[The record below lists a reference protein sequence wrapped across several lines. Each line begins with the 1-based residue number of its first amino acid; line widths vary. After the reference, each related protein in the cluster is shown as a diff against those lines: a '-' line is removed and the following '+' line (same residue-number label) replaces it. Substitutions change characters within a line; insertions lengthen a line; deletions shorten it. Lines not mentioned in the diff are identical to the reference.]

1 MVDFCKADS
10 LIMEVE
16 ETLTHNRNIGKDDK
30 LKVGVDLG
38 TSHISITVLDSIG
51 KPVACAMEEARVV
64 RDGLVVDYMGAQSIV
79 KRLKMNIEERI
90 GVELAE
96 TAIAVPPGTSKRDS
110 DTHRYVV
117 EGAGME
123 VVSIVDEPTAANMV
137 LNIKDGVVV
146 DIGAGTTGLSI
157 FEDGNVVYTADE
169 PTGGTH
175 LSLVIAGNYKI
186 TFEEADRIKRD
197 KSRHKEIRPLIL
209 PVVQKMASIISNHI
223 RGFKVNDIFL
233 VGGTSC
239 LTGIEDIIKAETG
252 INAVKPYNPLLVTP
266 VGIAL
271 SCSL

>member
-1 MVDFCKADS
+1 MVNFCKADT

-16 ETLTHNRNIGKDDK
+16 ETLTRKRDIRKNDR

-38 TSHISITVLDSIG
+38 TSHISITVLDSMA
-51 KPVACAMEEARVV
+51 KPVACAMEQARVV
-64 RDGLVVDYMGAQSIV
+64 RDGLVVDYSGAVSSV
-79 KRLKMNIEERI
+79 KRLKQNIEQRI
-90 GVELAE
+90 GIELSE
-96 TAIAVPPGTSKRDS
+96 TAIAVPPGTGKRDS

-123 VVSIVDEPTAANMV
+123 VVAIVDEPTAANKV
-137 LNIKDGVVV
+137 LCIDNGVVV

-157 FEDGNVVYTADE
+157 FEDGDVVYTADE

-175 LSLVIAGNYKI
+175 MSLVIAGNYKI
-186 TFEEADRIKRD
+186 PFEEADKIKTD
-197 KSRHKEIRPLIL
+197 KSRHKEITPLVL
-209 PVVQKMASIISNHI
+209 PVVQKMASIIKNHI
-223 RGFKVNDIFL
+223 RGFKVKDIYL

-271 SCSL
+271 SCSY

>member
-16 ETLTHNRNIGKDDK
+16 ETLTNNKDVEKNLK

-38 TSHISITVLDSIG
+38 TSHISITVLDRFG

-79 KRLKMNIEERI
+79 KRLKMNIEDRV
-90 GVELAE
+90 GVELAA
-96 TAIAVPPGTSKRDS
+96 TAIAIPPGTGKRDS

-117 EGAGME
+117 EGAGIE

-137 LNIKDGVVV
+137 LGIKDGVVV

-186 TFEEADRIKRD
+186 PFEEADKIKKD

-209 PVVQKMASIISNHI
+209 PVVQKIASIINNHI
-223 RGFKVNDIFL
+223 RGFKVNDIYL

-239 LTGIEDIIKAETG
+239 LTGIEDIIKTETG

>member
-1 MVDFCKADS
+1 MVDFCRADS

-51 KPVACAMEEARVV
+51 NPVACAMEEARVV

-186 TFEEADRIKRD
+186 PFEEADRIKRD

-223 RGFKVNDIFL
+223 RGFKVYDIYL